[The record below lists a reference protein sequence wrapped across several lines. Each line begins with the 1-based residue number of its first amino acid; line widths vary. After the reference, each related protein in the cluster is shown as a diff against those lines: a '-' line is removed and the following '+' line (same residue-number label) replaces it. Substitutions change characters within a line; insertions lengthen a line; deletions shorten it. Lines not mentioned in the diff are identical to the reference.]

1 VPSAAV
7 VDTHALVFHLAR
19 NRRLGR
25 RAAAHFQAC
34 ERREAIAY
42 VPMAALWE
50 LSRLARSK
58 RVRTHGSVR
67 EVCSVLFSNPA
78 YQALDLTLEQV
89 FISDEIRP
97 NDDPF
102 DGLVCAAALSLD
114 LPLITRDRE
123 IERSGIVETLWD

>member
-1 VPSAAV
+1 
-7 VDTHALVFHLAR
+7 
-19 NRRLGR
+19 
-25 RAAAHFQAC
+25 
-34 ERREAIAY
+34 
-42 VPMAALWE
+42 MAALWE